1 MITFQDKVA
10 LNENP
15 DIPEVNKITAE
26 NVNEIKTNVNSLNNI
41 VLDTLRESTPEIKNA
56 TMTYTERTCRYRYVG
71 QKVIVGTVVLRGNIT
86 AVGNPAWARI
96 ILNIPP
102 VDSLICD
109 GWGSFGSI
117 EEASGA
123 FSGGVPYS
131 TNVGMEDGKI
141 VIGFE
146 TSGSGGTVACS
157 WQVANNVYIK
167 AGFVINLQ

>member
-1 MITFQDKVA
+1 MAYTKTVWKD
-10 LNENP
+10 LP
-15 DIPEVNKITAE
+15 DTSTPITADRLNNIE
-26 NVNEIKTNVNSLNNI
+26 NGVEEVSNI
-41 VLDTLRESTPEIKNA
+41 VLDTLHESTPEIKNA
-56 TMTYTERTCRYRYVG
+56 TMTYTTRSCRYRYVG
-71 QKVIVGTVVLRGNIT
+71 QKVIVGAVVIRGDIT

-117 EEASGA
+117 EEAMGA
-123 FSGGVPYS
+123 FSDGVPYS
-131 TNVGMEDGKI
+131 TNVGMEGGKI

-146 TSGSGGTVACS
+146 TSSSGGTGACS
-157 WQVANNVYIK
+157 WQVANNIYIK

>member
-26 NVNEIKTNVNSLNNI
+26 NVNEIKANVNNLDNI
-41 VLDTLRESTPEIKNA
+41 VLNELHTCTPEIKNA
-56 TMTYTERTCRYRYVG
+56 TMTYTARACRYRYVG
-71 QKVIVGTVVLRGNIT
+71 QKVIVGAVVIRGNIT

-117 EEASGA
+117 EEAKGA
-123 FSGGVPYS
+123 FYDGVPYS

-146 TSGSGGTVACS
+146 TSGSGGTGACS
-157 WQVANNVYIK
+157 WQVANNIYIK